1 MRIVFINLVIFS
13 CISLIARDT
22 SEVINFN
29 DHYLFPDEFSE
40 LDDVPIPIS
49 TNDEYVLA
57 TLDAARYKYVQALLF
72 DEKGEVEKAKIA
84 FNEAMNELNTLA
96 SYPGINQNP
105 DFIDLGGQL
114 LDDYELFATENNI
127 VDENAPIYLIKD
139 KFLDDVENQVTI
151 SGKEIKTLK
160 DDYLSRSGVK
170 AFNFEDFTIPME
182 ENEYVKKSIKWLTET
197 NLGRRVMELWLERSA
212 RYFPMMRRIAK
223 EEGVPEEIIYLSMI
237 ESGLNPNAVSPASA
251 VGLWQFMSY
260 TGKDYGLN
268 TDGSIWIDERRDPE
282 KATRAAMRYL
292 KDLNEMFGDWHL
304 ALASY
309 NCGQGRVARAIK
321 RTGKSNPSYWEVRKR
336 LPRETRHYVPRYIAT
351 ALISMEPELYNFQL
365 DTFEFRDEYKYDVFP
380 LQEPVNISV
389 LARCAGVSDSTLREL
404 NPELIKSTTPPNVGT
419 YNLRLPFGSTKDF
432 ATSFASLT
440 PEEKQPWVDHTIQ
453 RYETISK
460 VARKYDVSIDEIV
473 SLNGFKSSR
482 SGLRRGGTLKI
493 PISAQKYNEINLAAQ
508 RSGTYFPMDGST
520 DIVHQVRRGESLYL
534 IAKKYGVSVNHIRD
548 LNGMSRRSSNLQ
560 IGQQLLIAKRDP
572 AKAKELDKKE
582 EKQLLDTPII
592 VRHKVKPGESL
603 NDLASLYQIST
614 SEIQKLNRITDD
626 NLKIGS
632 YLKIKTKVDIENL
645 QKTAPASSNQSFAY
659 HKVRRGET
667 LGKIADK
674 YGMSLRDLKF
684 QNGLR
689 NNRIYPGQR
698 IKVYGGSASSSSNYA
713 TNSSYSKEDLPE
725 THKVRRGETL
735 YNIATKYGMSVNQ
748 LKSANN
754 LRSSS
759 IYPGQRLKVKSA
771 TNSNYASSSSVSN
784 SNSDNFV
791 IHTVRNGET
800 LGHIAEN
807 YGVLAREIRSWNG
820 MSGSLIHPGDKLKIA
835 SNNIANNKATNSDYD
850 VHVVKRGETIGLIAA
865 RYGVSQSELKSWN
878 GKSNSRLLAGEK
890 LYVKEPEMNQGS
902 AKADESVNATPTYY
916 TLKRGE
922 NLYIV
927 AKKFGISLDQIKK
940 LNPKVNS
947 KRLQIG
953 QKIRIK

>member
-1 MRIVFINLVIFS
+1 MRSFLIFFIAFS
-13 CISLIARDT
+13 FYSLQARDT
-22 SEVINFN
+22 SEVIKFN
-29 DHYLFPDEFSE
+29 KHYLFPDEFSE
-40 LDDVPIPIS
+40 LDEVPTPIN

-57 TLDAARYKYVQALLF
+57 TLEAARYNYVQALLF
-72 DEKGEVEKAKIA
+72 EEQGKVEKAKDA
-84 FNEAMNELNTLA
+84 YNEAMNELNTLA

-114 LDDYELFATENNI
+114 LDDYEVFATNNNI

-151 SGKEIKTLK
+151 TGGEIKTLK

-170 AFNFEDFTIPME
+170 AFDFEDFTIPME

-237 ESGLNPNAVSPASA
+237 ESGLNPNAVSKASA

-282 KATRAAMRYL
+282 KATRAAMNYL
-292 KDLNEMFGDWHL
+292 KDLYEMFGDWHL

-321 RTGKSNPSYWEVRKR
+321 RTGKKNPSYWEVRKR

-351 ALISMEPELYNFQL
+351 ALISMEPELYNFKL
-365 DTFEFRDEYKYDVFP
+365 DTFEFRDEYKFDVFP
-380 LQEPVNISV
+380 LQEPVNIAV
-389 LARCAGVSDSTLREL
+389 LAKCAGVTDSTLREL
-404 NPELIKSTTPPNVGT
+404 NPELIKSTTPPNYGT
-419 YNLRLPFGSTKDF
+419 YNLRIPFGSTKDF
-432 ATSFASLT
+432 TTSFAALT

-460 VARKYDVSIDEIV
+460 VARKYGVSIDEIV
-473 SLNGFKSSR
+473 SLNGFSSSR

-493 PISAQKYNEINLAAQ
+493 PISAQKYNDINLAAQ
-508 RSGTYFPMDGST
+508 KSGTYFPMDGST
-520 DIVHQVRRGESLYL
+520 DIIHQVRRGESLYL
-534 IAKKYGVSVNHIRD
+534 IAKKYGVTVNHIRD
-548 LNGMSRRSSNLQ
+548 LNGMSSRSTNLQ

-592 VRHKVKPGESL
+592 VRHKVKSGENL
-603 NDLASLYQIST
+603 NQLASLYQISED
-614 SEIQKLNRITDD
+614 EIKKLNRMSNDK
-626 NLKIGS
+626 LRIGS
-632 YLKIKTKVDIENL
+632 YLKIKTKVDIEKL
-645 QKTAPASSNQSFAY
+645 QESIPADNNSGSFAY
-659 HKVRRGET
+659 HTVRRGET
-667 LGKIADK
+667 LGKIADR
-674 YGMSLRDLKF
+674 YGMNLNDLKY

-698 IKVYGGSASSSSNYA
+698 IKVYGGGSAPESNYA
-713 TNSSYSKEDLPE
+713 SNKTYSKDDLPE

-735 YNIATKYGMSVNQ
+735 YNIAMKYGMTVNQ
-748 LKSANN
+748 IKSANG

-771 TNSNYASSSSVSN
+771 ANSNITSNLSTSSSS
-784 SNSDNFV
+784 NFV
-791 IHTVRNGET
+791 IHTVKSGET

-820 MSGSLIHPGDKLKIA
+820 MRGSLIHPGDKLKIA
-835 SNNIANNKATNSDYD
+835 SNNVSTNIATNSDFD
-850 VHVVKRGETIGLIAA
+850 VHVVKRGETVGLIAA
-865 RYGVSQSELKSWN
+865 RYGVNESQIRAWN
-878 GKSNSRLLAGEK
+878 GKSNNKILSGEK
-890 LYVKEPEMNQGS
+890 LYVREPEMNKGS
-902 AKADESVNATPTYY
+902 AKAGKSLNANPSYY

-927 AKKFGISLDQIKK
+927 AKKFGISLDLIKK
-940 LNPKVNS
+940 LNPNVNS
-947 KRLQIG
+947 KKLQIG